1 MKSGGGESSALF
13 AQTRT
18 ACAGKDDENPQKSLG
33 LLGECGSF
41 PSFQSSEPTSART
54 NLVHNKPSWPRGDQQ
69 SVIVA
74 ARTIHRTLCIVCGGA
89 KMATC
94 GGGGGGG

>member
-41 PSFQSSEPTSART
+41 PSFQSSEPTSARGKSR
-54 NLVHNKPSWPRGDQQ
+54 LWRCRAEPPSLG
-69 SVIVA
+69 
-74 ARTIHRTLCIVCGGA
+74 LCTTRA
-89 KMATC
+89 S
-94 GGGGGGG
+94 